1 MSFKEVNELRKSGK
15 LEQALKMA
23 LLDFELLQK
32 ESVQELNP
40 TSSDVD
46 LMKIQGMTFQRF
58 DNKFSALW
66 AKRAL
71 AWVYY
76 EYLKINCKPE
86 KYSSFKDYLNKIK
99 ELQLPQ
105 DEKMVFDS
113 CVWQVGRIIYALQK
127 QENID
132 FKKINEIF
140 EIIKD
145 FHFTKPS
152 EGYSYLYKAFHTLNE
167 NWDKYLDFADWW
179 DFENFRSE
187 DYLNEEF
194 NGRQIMS
201 IVERAYIA
209 YAKNLLSIKVTS
221 GKSRIIATI

>member
-1 MSFKEVNELRKSGK
+1 
-15 LEQALKMA
+15 MA
-23 LLDFELLQK
+23 KAEFEAQPY
-32 ESVQELNP
+32 NIW
-40 TSSDVD
+40 T
-46 LMKIQGMTFQRF
+46 
-58 DNKFSALW
+58 
-66 AKRAL
+66 KRNL
-71 AWVYY
+71 SWVYY
-76 EYLKINCKPE
+76 EYLKRNLTPKEIDSFLLWLTEIRNLNLPE
-86 KYSSFKDYLNKIK
+86 Y
-99 ELQLPQ
+99 
-105 DEKMVFDS
+105 EKMIFDS
-113 CVWQVGRIIYALQK
+113 CGWQIGILVFALQK

-152 EGYSYLYKAFHTLNE
+152 DGYSYLFKAFHKLHE

-179 DFENFRSE
+179 NFENFRSE

-194 NGRQIMS
+194 NDKQIMS

-221 GKSRIIATI
+221 GKTRVIATI